1 VRFDSRCV
9 LIKQDKNDDPLHTLI
24 KETRYN
30 SLLIETVFE
39 LLAEKNILTG
49 EAVVERFER
58 PGEDGP
64 SNPYGLH

>member
-1 VRFDSRCV
+1 M
-9 LIKQDKNDDPLHTLI
+9 